1 MKLQLTKTAKQ
12 ELKLLNIK
20 LEKSD
25 WNYYNKMTKRELLI
39 QDAMLYIEDGYT
51 KNTFTKLDNWC
62 KRSSGEYND
71 KFLKKNPNIVKQK
84 LGKMIMEDIIN
95 IINN

>member
-12 ELKLLNIK
+12 ELKVLDIK

-25 WNYYNKMTKRELLI
+25 YEYYDKMTERELLL
-39 QDAMLYIEDGYT
+39 QDAMLYVEDGYT

-62 KRSSGEYND
+62 KRSSGEYDD
-71 KFLKKNPNIVKQK
+71 KYLDKYPNAVKQK
-84 LGKMIMEDIIN
+84 IGKMIMEDIITILN
-95 IINN
+95 

>member
-12 ELKLLNIK
+12 ELKVLDIK

-39 QDAMLYIEDGYT
+39 QDAMLYVEDGYT

-62 KRSSGEYND
+62 KRSSGEYNN
-71 KFLKKNPNIVKQK
+71 KYLKKNPNVVKQK
-84 LGKMIMEDIIN
+84 LGKMIMEDIIT
-95 IINN
+95 IVE

>member
-12 ELKLLNIK
+12 ELKVLDIK

-25 WNYYNKMTKRELLI
+25 WNYYDKMTERELLI
-39 QDAMLYIEDGYT
+39 QDAMLYVEDGYT

-62 KRSSGEYND
+62 KRSSGEYNN
-71 KFLKKNPNIVKQK
+71 KYLKKNPNVVKQK
-84 LGKMIMEDIIN
+84 LGKMIMEDIITIVN
-95 IINN
+95 

>member
-12 ELKLLNIK
+12 ELKILNIK

-71 KFLKKNPNIVKQK
+71 KYLKKNPNVVKQK
-84 LGKMIMEDIIN
+84 LGKMIMEDIITIVN
-95 IINN
+95 

>member
-12 ELKLLNIK
+12 ELKVLDIK

-25 WNYYNKMTKRELLI
+25 YEYYDKMTERELLL
-39 QDAMLYIEDGYT
+39 QDAMLYVEDGYT

-62 KRSSGEYND
+62 KRSSGEYDN
-71 KFLKKNPNIVKQK
+71 KYLKKNPNAVKQK

>member
-12 ELKLLNIK
+12 ELKVLNIK

-39 QDAMLYIEDGYT
+39 QDAMLYVEDGYT